1 MSPLLFDGKV
11 PEVARV
17 DAQTLAILQSIA
29 LSEHHGLL
37 YFSPQGELLFSSEH
51 GESLLGVPAKSLT
64 WQALLEQECPWQTLI
79 ESMPQETITPQGI
92 IARWRLTPEQGLLV
106 TLEAPQDTPL
116 VQALKR
122 YPLALIRLNPHPTP
136 LNDHAVELLGQT
148 SELLKLRWSIQN
160 PYQESA
166 PVASPL
172 VPSSKVRGEDI
183 FMIQRAGH
191 HTSFVRVYALTDHT
205 DTGQLFAVEDISQQH
220 QRELLKEEL
229 LSVASHELRN
239 PLTPLKG
246 LLQLAM
252 QQHEED
258 KEVDFSLLQKAEAQV
273 SRLVKLANTL
283 LDVSRLESGRLD
295 LQLER
300 HDLVSTLEDLL
311 AVWLMRYGQDRFQLS
326 LPSTPCMV
334 KLDLAAFEQVLSN
347 ILDNAIKYS
356 PSHETIF
363 ITLRT
368 LAGQCELLVEDRGVG
383 IEKHKLPM
391 LFKRFYQG
399 ESSRR
404 HRGGLGLGLY
414 ICQKIM
420 KEHSGAIFI
429 ESDKGGPTI
438 VHVQLPCTPL

>member
-1 MSPLLFDGKV
+1 M
-11 PEVARV
+11 

-29 LSEHHGLL
+29 LSTHHGLL
-37 YFSPQGELLFSSEH
+37 CFSPQGELLFCSEH
-51 GESLLGVPAKSLT
+51 GEALLGVQAKSIT
-64 WQALLEQECPWQTLI
+64 WQLLLAQDQEWGALLEALPA
-79 ESMPQETITPQGI
+79 ETITPQGLT
-92 IARWRLTPEQGLLV
+92 ARWRLTPERGLLV
-106 TLEAPQDTPL
+106 TLEAPTDSAL
-116 VQALKR
+116 VCALKR
-122 YPLALIRLNPHPTP
+122 YPLALIRLNPLPTP
-136 LNDHAVELLGQT
+136 LNTQAAELLGQT
-148 SELLKLRWSIQN
+148 AELIKLRWSVQT

-172 VPSSKVRGEDI
+172 VLNSTARGENI
-183 FMIQRAGH
+183 FMLQRAGH
-191 HTSFVRVYALTDHT
+191 DTSFVRVYALTDYSA
-205 DTGQLFAVEDISQQH
+205 DAGQLFAVEDISKQH

-295 LQLER
+295 LQLE
-300 HDLVSTLEDLL
+300 HLDLVSTLEDLL
-311 AVWLMRYGQDRFQLS
+311 AVWLIRYGRDRFQLS
-326 LPSTPCMV
+326 LPSSPCMV
-334 KLDLAAFEQVLSN
+334 RLDLAAFEQVLSN

-368 LAGQCELLVEDRGVG
+368 QAGQCELLVEDRGVG

-420 KEHSGAIFI
+420 KEHGGAIFI

-438 VHVQLPCTPL
+438 VHVQLPCSLASSGSSPS